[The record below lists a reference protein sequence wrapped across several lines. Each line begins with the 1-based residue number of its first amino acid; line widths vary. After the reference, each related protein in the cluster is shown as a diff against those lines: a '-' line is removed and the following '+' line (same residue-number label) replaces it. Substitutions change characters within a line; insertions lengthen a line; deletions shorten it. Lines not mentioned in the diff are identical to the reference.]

1 MNPRRLTIIVL
12 AGIVLTLSVFY
23 SYEKLKK
30 SSFSTYLPV
39 SSQLKISTGT
49 FSGIF
54 ENEML
59 SAGLDR
65 EEISSIV
72 KAYGKKVDFRRLKET
87 DSYKLTFSSSGV
99 FKSIEIAIGERSY
112 SVFRK
117 DGKYSL
123 KVNSLPVSYRE
134 IELSGEI
141 SENLWNSMSK
151 VGVPDAVILDFTDI
165 FSWSVDF
172 LTEVR
177 NGDKFKVFYEEKKT
191 SSGKILGYKIIAAS
205 YDGHEVGRKIAV
217 EYLGHYYDEKGQG
230 RKSMFLRAPLNYRR
244 ISSYFTYKRFHPVLK
259 YVRPHLGIDYAAPTG
274 TPVSSVADG
283 VITFVGWK
291 GGYGNFVEISHSSGY
306 VTTYGHLSRFSSI
319 AKRGRRVSQGQ
330 VIGYVGM
337 TGIATGP
344 HLDFRIKHNGTF
356 LNYLKIKNKAS
367 ANLPR
372 SMKGEFMA
380 KVKKYFPE
388 I

>member
-1 MNPRRLTIIVL
+1 MNTRRLIIIILSGAVL
-12 AGIVLTLSVFY
+12 SLSVFY

-30 SSFSTYLPV
+30 SSSFAYFQD

-54 ENEML
+54 EKEML
-59 SAGLDR
+59 ASGLDR
-65 EEISSIV
+65 GEISSIIR
-72 KAYGKKVDFRRLKET
+72 AYGKKVDFRKLKET
-87 DSYKLTFSSSGV
+87 DSYKLTFSSAGV
-99 FKSIEIAIGERSY
+99 FKSIEINIGEKVHSVFKKDDSY
-112 SVFRK
+112 SYK
-117 DGKYSL
+117 L
-123 KVNSLPVSYRE
+123 NSIPVSNQE
-134 IELSGEI
+134 FELSGEI
-141 SENLWNSMSK
+141 ENNLWNSMSK
-151 VGVPDAVILDFTDI
+151 VGAPPAVILNLTDI
-165 FSWSVDF
+165 FSWTVDF

-177 NGDKFKVFYEEKKT
+177 DGDKFKVFYQEKKT
-191 SSGKILGYKIIAAS
+191 SSGKILGYKILAAS
-205 YDGHEVGRKIAV
+205 YDGHETGRKISV
-217 EYLGHYYDEKGQG
+217 EYLGSYYDEKGQG
-230 RKSMFLRAPLNYRR
+230 SKAMFLRAPLNYRR

-274 TPVSSVADG
+274 TPVSAVADG
-283 VITFVGWK
+283 RVTFVGWK
-291 GGYGNFVEISHSSGY
+291 GGYGNFVEITHSSGY
-306 VTTYGHLSRFSSI
+306 VTTYGHLSRFSSN
-319 AKRGRRVSQGQ
+319 AKKGKRVSQGQ

-344 HLDFRIKHNGTF
+344 HLDFRIKHNGKF

-367 ANLPR
+367 ANLPS